1 MSSGASACCILWP
14 GGRTLAYLWCRTVFF
29 LFVLNL
35 LAPMNPK
42 LDVTA
47 YVIFTL
53 RFWGGPFLFHHDNNP
68 VHTQSE
74 VHSGFFQVLHGWIWP
89 AWDTFSYLFNYSFLL
104 ESLSNIIRVVHTHL
118 LSSGLVF
125 GLIHRLLVLFEAALP
140 PSSGLNGSLL
150 VLCPATWLHH
160 CLRL

>member
-150 VLCPATWLHH
+150 FLCPATWLHH
-160 CLRL
+160 CLHL

>member
-140 PSSGLNGSLL
+140 PASGLNGSLL
-150 VLCPATWLHH
+150 FLCPATWLHH
-160 CLRL
+160 CLHL

>member
-68 VHTQSE
+68 VHTESE
-74 VHSGFFQVLHGWIWP
+74 VHSGFFKCCMDESDRPETPSAIFLII
-89 AWDTFSYLFNYSFLL
+89 LFLL
-104 ESLSNIIRVVHTHL
+104 DPLSNIIRVVPYTR

-150 VLCPATWLHH
+150 FLCPATWLHH